1 MTTSSANLLENHH
14 KEVLSALYS
23 CWDLLLSA
31 KHTAKDRLTEK
42 SMLEWPNY

>member
-14 KEVLSALYS
+14 KEVLTAVYS
-23 CWDLLLSA
+23 CWDLLSDA
-31 KHTAKDRLTEK
+31 KDTVKDRLTEK